1 MSPGLKSAR
10 IDLKLSGQGNF
21 WVGITNPASELPNS
35 TSLTRYRVA
44 HSCMFFLQIRE
55 KNAKKKYPV
64 FLEPTPLGP
73 AVREGGKQS
82 DIPFVGRPCLFD
94 LVLRPTSIHDSCTFA
109 RGSNR
114 WTMAAQHT
122 SSCLL
127 YTSPSPRDLST
138 SRMPSSA

>member
-82 DIPFVGRPCLFD
+82 DIPFVGRPRLFSLGCSVRPAYMIRVHSPEAVTAGPWPRSILQG
-94 LVLRPTSIHDSCTFA
+94 LVRAPVFA
-109 RGSNR
+109 
-114 WTMAAQHT
+114 
-122 SSCLL
+122 
-127 YTSPSPRDLST
+127 
-138 SRMPSSA
+138 